1 MQFIN
6 LRWED
11 GRASCAPLLGG
22 FSWDG
27 QGPKLDSESA
37 GPEHSDAMPA
47 RRNNRTGARVR
58 WADVIDF
65 RDEPQ

>member
-27 QGPKLDSESA
+27 LGPKLVSEPAGSEHADVKRARDRSSA
-37 GPEHSDAMPA
+37 KGQ
-47 RRNNRTGARVR
+47 
-58 WADVIDF
+58 WADMTDA
-65 RDEPQ
+65 RDGAP